1 MVIWQ
6 VFVWL
11 FGILLMWQLAKERA
25 FWFPFCQRKARL
37 SLYLTVPLA
46 DSPHMGR
53 MQDAWIWS
61 YTSGVRVSCSDT
73 HTSDKYFP
81 CCSDHILLSGFGIL
95 GKPNIPKRSA
105 GQGLSS
111 PTMNRST
118 IHPLHSFPWG
128 LCRQTELACR
138 ESRHS
143 RFAVPSLT
151 NSFWLRIRECL
162 MASCMRSPYAFLRL
176 SLLECSPLFP
186 HLIVPATPWFS
197 DFAVQR

>member
-11 FGILLMWQLAKERA
+11 FGILLMWQLADFWCDSWPRKEP
-25 FWFPFCQRKARL
+25 FGFPSASVRHGCHCALLFRLPTKA
-37 SLYLTVPLA
+37 SHGT
-46 DSPHMGR
+46 
-53 MQDAWIWS
+53 DAGCLDLVIH
-61 YTSGVRVSCSDT
+61 V
-73 HTSDKYFP
+73 
-81 CCSDHILLSGFGIL
+81 
-95 GKPNIPKRSA
+95 RSA
-105 GQGLSS
+105 GILFRHAHFWQVF
-111 PTMNRST
+111 
-118 IHPLHSFPWG
+118 PLLLRPYPAFPWG

-151 NSFWLRIRECL
+151 NSFWLRIRVCL
-162 MASCMRSPYAFLRL
+162 MASCMRRHYAFLRL

-186 HLIVPATPWFS
+186 HLIVPATPWFP